1 MAKKSER
8 GGCTYSS
15 KCKKALDIK
24 DDGTA
29 HSMCKKHWNYKVA
42 KLRERRSKRIP
53 RTFAPFQCQYP
64 GGCKKER
71 SIKLNGDRHWLC
83 ELHWERQ
90 NALARERYKRRSIKY
105 DDSNQ
110 THSDTRQ

>member
-1 MAKKSER
+1 MAKKSEG

-15 KCKKALDIK
+15 KCKKALDLK
-24 DDGTA
+24 EDGTA
-29 HSMCKKHWNYKVA
+29 HSMCKKHRNYQVT

-53 RTFAPFQCQYP
+53 RTFGPVQCQYP

-83 ELHWERQ
+83 EQHRERQ
-90 NALARERYKRRSIKY
+90 KRVSARAL
-105 DDSNQ
+105 Q
-110 THSDTRQ
+110 TQIDQV